1 MQLNPH
7 YAELNE
13 SYLFST
19 IAHKVADYQKAH
31 PEADVIRLGIGDVTL
46 PLAASVTE
54 AMHKAVEEQGHK
66 GTFHGYIPSEQG
78 YEFLRSA
85 IQKYYAGHGV
95 ELDMAEIFV
104 SDGAKSDLGNLLDL
118 FDVDNTVLVPDPV
131 YPVYVDDNV
140 MAGRKILYMAASA
153 ENNFLP
159 MPDDNVHADIVYL
172 CSPNNPTGA
181 TYTVDQLKEWV
192 RWAKANNAL
201 ILFDAAYECFVS
213 EPGLARSIYEVEGAK
228 DCAVEVC
235 SFSKIAGFTGTRC
248 GYTVVP
254 KELEREGMN
263 LNKLWLR
270 RQTTKFN
277 GVPYVVQRAAAA
289 VFTESGM
296 AEIQHNLDY
305 YRKNAKVIA
314 DALDECGVWYCG
326 GKNSPYIWLRCPG
339 SMKSWE
345 FFDWL
350 LENCG
355 VVGTP
360 GVGFGACGEGYFRLT
375 AFGDAEKTKLAAERI
390 KTAIKAL

>member
-78 YEFLRSA
+78 YEFLRDA
-85 IQKYYAGHGV
+85 IRRYYAGHGV
-95 ELDMAEIFV
+95 ELDMSEIFI

-140 MAGRKILYMAASA
+140 MAGRKILYMSASA

-296 AEIQHNLDY
+296 AEIQSNLDY
-305 YRKNAKVIA
+305 YRRNAKVIA

-339 SMKSWE
+339 NMKSWE

-360 GVGFGACGEGYFRLT
+360 GVGFGECGEGYFRLT